1 MFDACGFQVDPHS
14 HEEYSMRNR
23 FLAAALAAMP
33 LFAAAAPTDTEVVEF
48 YNTATNHYF
57 ITATAADA
65 TFIEAGNAGPGWVR
79 TGRTFSA
86 WLDDAKAAAGSATV
100 YRFYSAGANSHF
112 YTAREDE
119 IELLRRLEADERRAA
134 AASGARILG
143 WQLEG
148 KAFDIQVPV
157 NGACP
162 MGTTA
167 VQRLYNNG
175 VLSGEGSNHRYVDAA
190 SLAALMTDRAW
201 IAEGVAFC
209 AQAKPTGTNAML
221 AATTTNFDPLVGD
234 WTGMGRWK
242 TESGKDERRI
252 PATLQLSVASDGAVT
267 GTGRGCTFTGQVT
280 EGDGFRSLYSGTLSA
295 AGCDDTAFD
304 GSYDRFQLERFSQAT
319 LAVHLKRGEGA
330 NEASVEVVMSLRTP
344 PVTPPVTPSTPASA
358 GIVGDWSGTVAWT
371 ATSRS
376 AGVVTVLVS
385 ANQSLSLAIADTG
398 ALTGTGY
405 GCAFAGM
412 LAPAGVAG
420 AFGGPVVTT
429 GCTEAVFNG
438 TYLDAKVKRDDG
450 KLEVEME
457 LESESG
463 GITIRAN
470 IEGNLASATATPK
483 PPASPGTPGVPGVGI
498 SGTFAGSNF
507 TAAIEVRTHP
517 PGSGIVRTITSEKGA
532 ASFTIGTGRAV
543 TGSGFGC
550 AFDGVLDG
558 TGEPAQ
564 SLKGSITASGCTNA
578 AHNGTYATKALP
590 RNAGD
595 LEFQLERQ
603 FESGSGSQTTVTITG
618 IAAKA

>member
-1 MFDACGFQVDPHS
+1 MKTR
-14 HEEYSMRNR
+14 Y
-23 FLAAALAAMP
+23 LAAALAALP

-48 YNTATNHYF
+48 YNTTTNHYF
-57 ITATAADA
+57 ITATASDA
-65 TFIEAGNAGPGWVR
+65 TFVEAGNAGPGWVR

-86 WLDDAKAAAGSATV
+86 WLDDAKAAGGAATV

-112 YTAREDE
+112 YTARADE
-119 IELLRRLEADERRAA
+119 IELLKRLEADERRAA
-134 AASGARILG
+134 AASGAPILG

-167 VQRLYNNG
+167 IQRLYNNG
-175 VLSGEGSNHRYVDAA
+175 VTSGEGSNHRYVDAA
-190 SLAALMTDRAW
+190 GLAALMTDRTW
-201 IAEGVAFC
+201 IAEGIAFC

-252 PATLQLSVASDGAVT
+252 PATLQLSIDSDGVVT
-267 GTGRGCTFTGQVT
+267 GTGRGCTFEGQVT

-295 AGCDDTAFD
+295 TGCDDAAFN

-319 LAVHLKRGEGA
+319 LAVHLKRGEGID
-330 NEASVEVVMSLRTP
+330 EASVEVVMSLRSP
-344 PVTPPVTPSTPASA
+344 PVTPPVTPGTPASA
-358 GIVGDWSGTVAWT
+358 GIVGEWSGTVAWS
-371 ATSRS
+371 ATTKS
-376 AGVVTVLVS
+376 GGTVTILVS
-385 ANQSLSLAIADTG
+385 ANQPLSLAIADTG
-398 ALTGTGY
+398 ALAGTGY
-405 GCAFAGM
+405 GCTFAG
-412 LAPAGVAG
+412 LLVPTGSAGV
-420 AFGGPVVTT
+420 FGGPVTAT

-438 TYLDAKVKRDDG
+438 TYVDAKVKRDDG
-450 KLEVEME
+450 KLEVELS
-457 LESESG
+457 LESEKG
-463 GITIRAN
+463 GVTTLAKIAG
-470 IEGNLASATATPK
+470 ELASATATPK
-483 PPASPGTPGVPGVGI
+483 PPSSPGTPGIPGVGI

-507 TAAIEVRTHP
+507 TATIEVRTHP
-517 PGSGIVRTITSEKGA
+517 PGSGIVRTTTSETGA
-532 ASFTIGTGRAV
+532 ASFTIGTGRVV

-564 SLKGSITASGCTNA
+564 SLKGSITASGCANPS
-578 AHNGTYATKALP
+578 HNGTYATKALP

-603 FESGSGSQTTVTITG
+603 FDSAGGSQTTVKIRG
-618 IAAKA
+618 IASKT

>member
-1 MFDACGFQVDPHS
+1 MKTR
-14 HEEYSMRNR
+14 Y
-23 FLAAALAAMP
+23 LAAALAALP
-33 LFAAAAPTDTEVVEF
+33 LFAAAAPADTEVVEF
-48 YNTATNHYF
+48 YNTTTNHYF

-65 TFIEAGNAGPGWVR
+65 MFIEAGNAGPGWVR

-86 WLDDAKAAAGSATV
+86 WLDDAKAAGGSATV

-119 IELLRRLEADERRAA
+119 IELLKRLEADERRAA
-134 AASGARILG
+134 ASTGARVLG

-167 VQRLYNNG
+167 IQRLYNNG
-175 VLSGEGSNHRYVDAA
+175 VSSGEGSNHRYVDAGG
-190 SLAALMTDRAW
+190 LAALMTDRAW
-201 IAEGVAFC
+201 IAEGIAFC

-252 PATLQLSVASDGAVT
+252 PATLQLSIDSDGVVT
-267 GTGRGCTFTGQVT
+267 GTGRGCTFEGQVT

-295 AGCDDTAFD
+295 AGCDDAAFD

-319 LAVHLKRGEGA
+319 LAVHLKRGEGTD
-330 NEASVEVVMSLRTP
+330 EASVEVVMSLRSP
-344 PVTPPVTPSTPASA
+344 PVTPPATPSTPASA
-358 GIVGDWSGTVAWT
+358 GIVGEWSGTVAWSA
-371 ATSRS
+371 ATRS
-376 AGVVTVLVS
+376 GSVVTPLVS
-385 ANQSLSLAIADTG
+385 ANRPLSLVIADDG

-405 GCAFAGM
+405 GCAFAG
-412 LAPAGVAG
+412 LLVATGTGG
-420 AFGGPVVTT
+420 AFGGPVQAT
-429 GCTEAVFNG
+429 GCTEPVFDG
-438 TYLDAKVKRDDG
+438 TYLDVKVKRDDG
-450 KLEVEME
+450 QLEVEME
-457 LESESG
+457 LESEKG
-463 GITIRAN
+463 GVTTMAKIA
-470 IEGNLASATATPK
+470 GDLASAAASPK
-483 PPASPGTPGVPGVGI
+483 PPSSPGTPGIPGVGI

-507 TAAIEVRTHP
+507 TATIEVRTHP
-517 PGSGIVRTITSEKGA
+517 PGSGIVRTTTSKTGA
-532 ASFTIGTGRAV
+532 ASFTIGEGRAV

-550 AFDGVLDG
+550 AFEGRLDG

-564 SLKGSITASGCTNA
+564 SLKGSITASGCTEA

-603 FESGSGSQTTVTITG
+603 FDSGGGSQTTVTIKG
-618 IAAKA
+618 IASKT